1 MAFTSPGISA
11 KKRADEQ
18 GGCVRKLLSI
28 LGLLIGSSLPT
39 LALAACEDL
48 IEGDARYLA
57 CRFDPA
63 HDEIRLH
70 LASPEGQVYGGFASL
85 RRQLWAERRVL
96 TFAMNAGMYHDDLS
110 PVGYF
115 AEYGKVL
122 KPAVT
127 GGGWGNFHLLPNGV
141 FLMKDGKA
149 SVIETK
155 AFVASG
161 LTPDFGTQSG
171 PMLVIDGRLHPRF
184 LADSDSFKIR
194 NGIGVDAEGQV
205 HMVVSR
211 VPVRFYDFAAFF
223 RDQLDCDN
231 ALYLDGT
238 ISSVFIAEEKRMDRL
253 FPMGPILSVSMPIP
267 Q

>member
-1 MAFTSPGISA
+1 MRYLLKSIVLLAGFLLPSLAF
-11 KKRADEQ
+11 
-18 GGCVRKLLSI
+18 
-28 LGLLIGSSLPT
+28 
-39 LALAACEDL
+39 AACEAMR
-48 IEGDARYLA
+48 GGAGSYLV

-63 HDEIRLH
+63 RDEIRLH
-70 LASPEGQVYGGFASL
+70 LTSPEGQVYGGFQSL

-115 AEYGKVL
+115 AEYGRVA

-127 GGGWGNFHLLPNGV
+127 GSGWGNFHLLPNGV

-149 SVIETK
+149 SVMETK

-161 LTPDFGTQSG
+161 VNPDFGTQSG
-171 PMLVIDGRLHPRF
+171 PMLVIDGKLHPRF
-184 LADSDSFKIR
+184 LPDSDSFKIR
-194 NGIGVDAEGQV
+194 NGVGVDAQGRV
-205 HMVVSR
+205 VMVASR
-211 VPVRFYDFAAFF
+211 VPVRFYDFATLF
-223 RDQLDCDN
+223 RDRLACDN

-238 ISSVFIAEEKRMDRL
+238 ISSVFIAEENRMDRL

>member
-1 MAFTSPGISA
+1 M
-11 KKRADEQ
+11 
-18 GGCVRKLLSI
+18 RKILSF
-28 LGLLIGSSLPT
+28 LGFLTGLTLPSVSH
-39 LALAACEDL
+39 AACEVL
-48 IEGDARYLA
+48 QEGAQSYLS
-57 CRFDPA
+57 CRFDPGK
-63 HDEIRLH
+63 DDIRLH
-70 LASPEGQVYGGFASL
+70 LASPDGEAYGGFASL
-85 RRQLWAERRVL
+85 RQQLWAERRVL

-115 AEYGKVL
+115 AEHGKVL

-141 FLMKDGKA
+141 FLIKDGKA
-149 SVIETK
+149 SVMETK

-161 LTPDFGTQSG
+161 MVPDFGTQSG
-171 PMLVIDGRLHPRF
+171 PMLVIDGQLHPRF
-184 LADSDSFKIR
+184 LPDSDSFKIR
-194 NGIGVDAEGQV
+194 NGVGVDAEGRV

-211 VPVRFYDFAAFF
+211 VPVRFYDFATFF
-223 RDQLDCDN
+223 RDRLGCAN

-238 ISSVFIAEEKRMDRL
+238 ISSVFIAEDERMDRL

>member
-11 KKRADEQ
+11 KKRAHEQ

-48 IEGDARYLA
+48 IDGDARYLA

-63 HDEIRLH
+63 RDEIRLH

-211 VPVRFYDFAAFF
+211 VPVRFYDFARLF
-223 RDQLDCDN
+223 RDRLGCAN

-238 ISSVFIAEEKRMDRL
+238 ISSVSIAEEKRMDRL

>member
-1 MAFTSPGISA
+1 MRKSLSLLGFLTALLLPSLAF
-11 KKRADEQ
+11 
-18 GGCVRKLLSI
+18 
-28 LGLLIGSSLPT
+28 
-39 LALAACEDL
+39 AACQQMRD
-48 IEGDARYLA
+48 GAATYLA
-57 CRFDPA
+57 CRFDPV
-63 HDEIRLH
+63 HEEIRLH
-70 LASPEGQVYGGFASL
+70 LASPEGEVYGGFAGL

-122 KPAVT
+122 NPAVT

-149 SVIETK
+149 SVMETK
-155 AFVASG
+155 AFVANG
-161 LTPDFGTQSG
+161 VVPDFGTQSG
-171 PMLVIDGRLHPRF
+171 PMLVIDGKLHPRF
-184 LADSDSFKIR
+184 LPDSDSFKIR
-194 NGIGVDAEGQV
+194 NGIGVDGQGRV

-211 VPVRFYDFAAFF
+211 VPVRFYDFAIFF
-223 RDQLDCDN
+223 RDQLECAN

-253 FPMGPILSVSMPIP
+253 FPMGPILSVSVPIP

>member
-1 MAFTSPGISA
+1 MRLTQGICVHHRLRIFALLAALFLPSP
-11 KKRADEQ
+11 
-18 GGCVRKLLSI
+18 VF
-28 LGLLIGSSLPT
+28 
-39 LALAACEDL
+39 AACEEMR
-48 IEGDARYLA
+48 EGASRYLS
-57 CRFDPA
+57 CRFDP
-63 HDEIRLH
+63 DRDVIRLH
-70 LASPEGQVYGGFASL
+70 LALPDGKPYGGFASL
-85 RRQLWAERRVL
+85 RQQLWAERRVL

-115 AEYGKVL
+115 AEYGKML

-141 FLMKDGKA
+141 FLMKDGRA
-149 SVIETK
+149 SVMETK

-161 LTPDFGTQSG
+161 ITPDFGTQSG
-171 PMLVIDGRLHPRF
+171 PMLVIDGKLHPRF
-184 LADSDSFKIR
+184 LPDSDSFKIR
-194 NGIGVDAEGQV
+194 NGVGVDAEGRV
-205 HMVVSR
+205 HMVVSK

-223 RDQLDCDN
+223 RDRLGCAN

-238 ISSVFIAEEKRMDRL
+238 ISSVFIAEENRMDRL

>member
-1 MAFTSPGISA
+1 M
-11 KKRADEQ
+11 
-18 GGCVRKLLSI
+18 RKSLSLLGF
-28 LGLLIGSSLPT
+28 LTGLLVPSLT
-39 LALAACEDL
+39 FAACEQMR
-48 IEGDARYLA
+48 EGAATYLA
-57 CRFDPA
+57 CRFDPTRA
-63 HDEIRLH
+63 DVRLH
-70 LASPEGQVYGGFASL
+70 LAGTDGVAYGGFAGL

-96 TFAMNAGMYHDDLS
+96 AFAMNAGMYHDDLS

-149 SVIETK
+149 SVMETK

-161 LTPDFGTQSG
+161 LVPDFGTQSG
-171 PMLVIDGRLHPRF
+171 PMLVIDGKLHPKF

-194 NGIGVDAEGQV
+194 NGVGVDDRGQV
-205 HMVVSR
+205 RMVVSR
-211 VPVRFYDFAAFF
+211 VPVRFYDFAVFF
-223 RDQLDCDN
+223 RDRLGVAN

-238 ISSVFIAEEKRMDRL
+238 ISSVFIAEDKRMDRL

>member
-1 MAFTSPGISA
+1 VRNQLKCIVLVAAFFLP
-11 KKRADEQ
+11 
-18 GGCVRKLLSI
+18 
-28 LGLLIGSSLPT
+28 SL
-39 LALAACEDL
+39 AFAACEAMR
-48 IEGDARYLA
+48 EGSASYLV

-63 HDEIRLH
+63 RDDIRLH
-70 LASPEGQVYGGFASL
+70 LASPEGQVYGGFQSL

-115 AEYGKVL
+115 AEYGRVV

-127 GGGWGNFHLLPNGV
+127 GGGWGNFHLLPNGI

-149 SVIETK
+149 SVMETK

-161 LTPDFGTQSG
+161 IKPDFGTQSG
-171 PMLVIDGRLHPRF
+171 PMLVIDGKLHPRF
-184 LADSDSFKIR
+184 LPDSDSFKIR
-194 NGIGVDAEGQV
+194 NGVGVDAQGRV
-205 HMVVSR
+205 VMVVSR
-211 VPVRFYDFAAFF
+211 VPVRFYDFATFF
-223 RDQLDCDN
+223 RDRLACDN

-238 ISSVFIAEEKRMDRL
+238 ISSVFIAEENRMDRL

>member
-1 MAFTSPGISA
+1 M
-11 KKRADEQ
+11 
-18 GGCVRKLLSI
+18 RKLFCIIGFLCSVCLS
-28 LGLLIGSSLPT
+28 SP
-39 LALAACEDL
+39 AHAACEEMRD
-48 IEGDARYLA
+48 ETARYLA

-63 HDEIRLH
+63 REEVRLH
-70 LASPEGQVYGGFASL
+70 LAAPDGKPYGGFAAL
-85 RRQLWAERRVL
+85 RRQLWKERRVL
-96 TFAMNAGMYHDDLS
+96 MFAMNAGMYHRDLS

-115 AEYGKVL
+115 AEYGRVL

-141 FLMKDGKA
+141 FLIKDGRA
-149 SVIETK
+149 SVMETR
-155 AFVASG
+155 AFAASG
-161 LTPDFGTQSG
+161 MVPDFGTQSG
-171 PMLVIDGRLHPRF
+171 PMLVINGKLHPRF

-194 NGIGVDAEGQV
+194 NGVGVDAEGQV

-211 VPVRFYDFAAFF
+211 VPVRFHDFAVFF
-223 RDQLDCDN
+223 RDRLGTAN

-238 ISSVFIAEEKRMDRL
+238 ISSVFNAEENRMDQL